1 MITESPAASL
11 DIPTVSVKR
20 SQNSPYPDIMT
31 IILGLYKACLET
43 LLTYS
48 FEYSLSRTFNPDPV
62 LEFSYAS

>member
-1 MITESPAASL
+1 MMTESLAVSL

-20 SQNSPYPDIMT
+20 SQNSPYPDMT

-48 FEYSLSRTFNPDPV
+48 FEYSLSSTFNPDPV
-62 LEFSYAS
+62 LEFSYS